1 MEQGDRCPPHFCKCK
16 CAPALIYVPDQPP
29 LSSQAGLFSAVL
41 TAFNVESYQLL
52 KPDSTDETTAIL
64 LQISAQLGSL
74 SVATPFINS
83 TLPSYERA
91 AISSSGTPRYAV
103 WLNAL
108 WFSSLICSLAS
119 ASVGIMVK
127 QWISEYSSG
136 LSGNSPEIVRL
147 RQYRFNNLREWH
159 VPHIVAMLPLLLQTA
174 LFLFLIGVVILLWS
188 LNTPV
193 AAVVLILIGAL
204 LGFTL
209 LTVILPSFR
218 DGCCYLSPQSVAFF
232 HILKWTRWCS
242 RQLGIWV
249 ATNVA
254 LARLWRRTTHRL
266 TYDDLGHPVV
276 HCNYRRGIL
285 VVSVIVR
292 FGSALR
298 SRLPPLRPWWE
309 HMLVVQRS
317 ASPDVD
323 IITTAFTITM
333 DPETLRI
340 IAPLLLGLSGTE
352 ILRCHRRVCSVLTS
366 HWGPE
371 FQWPGTARA
380 PYFEYNTRL
389 VESALAANLE
399 TTSDPCQKGL
409 ASLFRS
415 LEQPQLLVQAN
426 LEALTRV
433 VSIVTMSPPYLPAG
447 QATHWLLCALRH
459 AEDRPNAVN
468 FPAGEHISRQPIYS
482 GATMMT
488 CSVVASA
495 VAFGLGIFERDRP
508 EDVDEATCE
517 YTDTLE
523 VAFLCVAR
531 EMADP
536 SSKDALAARA
546 SARQALSSLHR
557 TLQLPI
563 RKRIL
568 CQADCGIIL
577 ERLDGFPEFPHCR
590 DLVTSA
596 LLDDLEGFAR
606 E

>member
-1 MEQGDRCPPHFCKCK
+1 MAESIQGSLSANGIPLANRDRPQTSDCEGRGDMTADDCDPDYLRTPEQLIEDFKEDAAKKYSEKERAEAFTYVANVVKTHSEEMIQRWNKEID
-16 CAPALIYVPDQPP
+16 ALLTY
-29 LSSQAGLFSAVL
+29 AGLFSAVL

-74 SVATPFINS
+74 SVASPFINS

-91 AISSSGTPRYAV
+91 AISSPGTPRYAV

-136 LSGNSPEIVRL
+136 LSGNSPEIARL
-147 RQYRFNNLREWH
+147 RQYRFNSLRKWH
-159 VPHIVAMLPLLLQTA
+159 VPIIVAMLPLLLQTA
-174 LFLFLIGVVILLWS
+174 LFLFLVGVVLLLWS
-188 LNTPV
+188 LNTSV
-193 AAVVLILIGAL
+193 AAVALILVGTL
-204 LGFTL
+204 LVFTL
-209 LTVILPSFR
+209 LTVILPSVR
-218 DGCCYLSPQSVAFF
+218 DDCCYLSPQSVAFF
-232 HILKWTRWCS
+232 HLFEWTRWCT
-242 RQLGIWV
+242 RQLGILV
-249 ATNVA
+249 AMNVRWT
-254 LARLWRRTTHRL
+254 LVRCWSLYRLF
-266 TYDDLGHPVV
+266 DDLGHPVASWIYR
-276 HCNYRRGIL
+276 HCNIMISGI
-285 VVSVIVR
+285 SR
-292 FGSALR
+292 WEDALR
-298 SRLPPLRPWWE
+298 SGLPPLRPWWE
-309 HMLVVQRS
+309 HVLVVQRS

-323 IITTAFTITM
+323 IMTTAFTITM

-409 ASLFRS
+409 VSLFRS

-468 FPAGEHISRQPIYS
+468 FPA
-482 GATMMT
+482 
-488 CSVVASA
+488 VASA

-546 SARQALSSLHR
+546 TYIVSS
-557 TLQLPI
+557 
-563 RKRIL
+563 
-568 CQADCGIIL
+568 
-577 ERLDGFPEFPHCR
+577 
-590 DLVTSA
+590 
-596 LLDDLEGFAR
+596 
-606 E
+606 